1 MNLESQKNEKEKNMK
16 IEEIFLNKK
25 EKKWKI

>member
-1 MNLESQKNEKEKNMK
+1 MNLESQKNEKERNMK
-16 IEEIFLNKK
+16 IEENFLNKK